1 MKISTNK
8 KSLTALTVALGFLA
22 VVGTAQASQFDL
34 YFSNSGTFAGTAPST
49 PSNPNEVWA
58 TANFN
63 DGGGTGT
70 VLLTMNVLN
79 NLSSGAY
86 VNDWYFNVSSSLS
99 GMTHSSGIMASSV
112 DFGPGNHFADG
123 GGNYDFEIHFNTSSP
138 GNLGQGLQS
147 VYTLTGTGI
156 TASSFNLLSDSHGGN
171 GIHLGAV
178 HVQGYESNS
187 AWVAGAVPEPETY
200 AMFMAGLGLM
210 GFIARRR
217 KNGQA

>member
-1 MKISTNK
+1 
-8 KSLTALTVALGFLA
+8 
-22 VVGTAQASQFDL
+22 
-34 YFSNSGTFAGTAPST
+34 
-49 PSNPNEVWA
+49 
-58 TANFN
+58 
-63 DGGGTGT
+63 
-70 VLLTMNVLN
+70 
-79 NLSSGAY
+79 
-86 VNDWYFNVSSSLS
+86 
-99 GMTHSSGIMASSV
+99 MTHSSGITASSV
-112 DFGPGNHFADG
+112 NFGPGNHFADG